1 MEIKLK
7 NYEIISAIN
16 SMQEIM
22 SVKLPSKVSWNL
34 SKNFKKLSE
43 AIKDFNDFQYELL
56 KQYAIKNQ
64 NGEVEFDENQQF
76 KIIPEYVSNF
86 NKERNDLLN
95 FEDTLTIHIIKLSD
109 LENIEVST
117 TALYGLDFM
126 IDDDTE

>member
-22 SVKLPSKVSWNL
+22 STKLPSKISWNL
-34 SKNFKKLSE
+34 SKNFKKLNE

-56 KQYAIKNQ
+56 KQYAFKDS
-64 NGEVEFDENQQF
+64 NGEIELDEKQQF
-76 KIIPEYVSNF
+76 TIIPEFESKF
-86 NKERNDLLN
+86 AKERNDLLN
-95 FEDTLTIHIIKLSD
+95 FEDTLSIHTIKISD
-109 LENIEVST
+109 LDGIEVSP

-126 IDDDTE
+126 IDDDTQ

>member
-34 SKNFKKLSE
+34 SKNFKKLNE

-56 KQYAIKNQ
+56 KQYAIKDP
-64 NGEVEFDENQQF
+64 NGEIKLDENQQF
-76 KIIPEYVSNF
+76 AIISEFESKF
-86 NKERNDLLN
+86 TKERNDLLN
-95 FEDTLTIHIIKLSD
+95 FEDTLSIHTIKLSD
-109 LENIEVST
+109 LETIEVSP

-126 IDDDTE
+126 IDDTE